1 MNEVSSDKHGISR
14 NVLKIIAIVT
24 ITIGHFFLYTFSTTR
39 CFGVGKPWVGFMM
52 MVCFIGP
59 PIFMFFIS
67 EGFIHTSSR
76 KRYGTRL
83 LIFALI
89 TQIAFSITTTGG
101 WGFSFKTFFFNW
113 NVFFAL
119 FLGFIDLC
127 IIESRQKPAVK
138 VIGILA
144 TLLLSYFTNTEW
156 WVFGQLIIIT
166 HYMLRKHNVIRFIV
180 AFLFFYLTFVFANC
194 NFGSG
199 FYPVIINTGMLYE
212 LFYGAIGTALVC
224 FFYHGKN
231 GKKSKILQYF
241 FYVFYPLHLILIDIV
256 NYLGGN

>member
-144 TLLLSYFTNTEW
+144 TLLLSYFTNTECS
-156 WVFGQLIIIT
+156 T
-166 HYMLRKHNVIRFIV
+166 
-180 AFLFFYLTFVFANC
+180 NC
-194 NFGSG
+194 F
-199 FYPVIINTGMLYE
+199 
-212 LFYGAIGTALVC
+212 TALSELRLSVSSITERTEKRVRSFSISSMYSIRC
-224 FFYHGKN
+224 TL
-231 GKKSKILQYF
+231 S
-241 FYVFYPLHLILIDIV
+241 
-256 NYLGGN
+256 

>member
-1 MNEVSSDKHGISR
+1 MIDIMCGFYMRVEKRRKHIPYDS
-14 NVLKIIAIVT
+14 A
-24 ITIGHFFLYTFSTTR
+24 FFLYTFSTTR

-144 TLLLSYFTNTEW
+144 TLLLSYFTNIRLVSGKTML
-156 WVFGQLIIIT
+156 VFTLVTFATGYSYHFLI
-166 HYMLRKHNVIRFIV
+166 R
-180 AFLFFYLTFVFANC
+180 
-194 NFGSG
+194 
-199 FYPVIINTGMLYE
+199 
-212 LFYGAIGTALVC
+212 
-224 FFYHGKN
+224 
-231 GKKSKILQYF
+231 
-241 FYVFYPLHLILIDIV
+241 
-256 NYLGGN
+256 